1 MEIIGKLIKILP
13 EQSGQT
19 DRGTWIRGGFVIE
32 TEEQFPRQVAFTLFG
47 EDRVKAIH
55 SINVGNQ
62 IRVSFSPESREFNER
77 WYTDLRCFKIETF
90 NPVVGADFS
99 QNSSNGSFVQN
110 SQYPV
115 NNVADTQNNNIAP
128 APSTPVQEA
137 GNFNQQATED
147 DDLPF

>member
-13 EQSGQT
+13 EQSGQSE
-19 DRGTWIRGGFVIE
+19 RGTWVRGGFVIE
-32 TEEQFPRQVAFTLFG
+32 TDEQFPKQVSFTLFG
-47 EDRVKAIH
+47 EERVRSIKSIAIN
-55 SINVGNQ
+55 SQ

-90 NPVVGADFS
+90 NPVM
-99 QNSSNGSFVQN
+99 SNDFVQTN
-110 SQYPV
+110 NPYPQSPASYPV
-115 NNVADTQNNNIAP
+115 NNAAAPQNNFVAP
-128 APSTPVQEA
+128 APAPTYEE

>member
-13 EQSGQT
+13 EQSGQSE
-19 DRGTWIRGGFVIE
+19 RGTWVRGGFVIE

-47 EDRVKAIH
+47 EERVRMIKTIA
-55 SINVGNQ
+55 SNSQ
-62 IRVSFSPESREFNER
+62 IKVSFSPESREFNER

-90 NPVVGADFS
+90 SSVMSNDFAPTS
-99 QNSSNGSFVQN
+99 NQYSPNVASS
-110 SQYPV
+110 PV
-115 NNVADTQNNNIAP
+115 NNAAAPQNNFVAP
-128 APSTPVQEA
+128 APATSNEE